1 MSITRLE
8 TKLGILKR
16 LDLLANLL
24 KSFLDSKKQI
34 RYIRKM
40 LRTYAK
46 ESSEKNFLFGE
57 NEKDDI
63 EYFNSEM
70 RKIALRLQR
79 AKKPDD
85 FKRLSQALQLCH
97 TELSKAITKTEFQL
111 AEVKGKATLG
121 NLFEK
126 AKSIGDTITHG
137 IENGIEKIK
146 STIQNSAAD
155 TEVQ

>member
-1 MSITRLE
+1 MSIIRLE
-8 TKLGILKR
+8 TKLGILKK

-24 KSFLDSKKQI
+24 KSFSDSEKQI

-46 ESSEKNFLFGE
+46 ESSEKNFLLGE

-70 RKIALRLQR
+70 QKIAFRLQR

-97 TELSKAITKTEFQL
+97 TEIGKAIAKTEFQL
-111 AEVKGKATLG
+111 AEVKGKAALG

-126 AKSIGDTITHG
+126 AKNIGDTITHS
-137 IENGIEKIK
+137 IEHGIEKIK
-146 STIQNSAAD
+146 STVQNSIGDSEAP
-155 TEVQ
+155 